1 MDYLHDHF
9 GVKKNHKKKNQIA
22 LGFIIQE
29 ISIFNQ
35 DKPVT

>member
-1 MDYLHDHF
+1 MDYLHDHLK
-9 GVKKNHKKKNQIA
+9 VKKNYKKKNQIA

-35 DKPVT
+35 DNPVT